1 MAQQRSLKK
10 LVLIGAGGFGREVA
24 TSLVG
29 MINWYE
35 PTYDFLGFLDD
46 GAQFYSGMKIDGY
59 PWLGNRYWILDH
71 KDEVYCTCTVGD
83 ANLKKQ
89 IQSELM
95 HQEVRFETIIEKTA
109 YVAPHSKIGPG
120 CVLYGGVKVSV
131 NCNIGAGVLLNDG
144 VKVGHDVVIGN
155 YTSIMTDTGI
165 SGGCQIGEQVEI
177 GGHAFI
183 IPGKKVGDR
192 ARIAAGSIVFSNVR
206 AGTTVLGNPAKRM
219 KELE

>member
-1 MAQQRSLKK
+1 VVKK

-24 TSLVG
+24 ASLVRT
-29 MINWYE
+29 INWHE
-35 PTYDFLGFLDD
+35 PTYEFLGFLDD
-46 GAQFYSGMKIDGY
+46 GTQFHTGSSIDGY

-71 KDEVYCTCTVGD
+71 KDEVYCTCTVGN

-95 HQEVRFETIIEKTA
+95 QQGVQFETIIEKTA
-109 YVAPHSKIGPG
+109 YIAPHTTLGSG

-144 VKVGHDVVIGN
+144 VKIGHDVTIGD
-155 YTSIMTDTGI
+155 YTSIMPDTGI
-165 SGGCQIGEQVEI
+165 SGGCQIGEQVDI

-183 IPGKKVGDR
+183 IPRKKVGDR
-192 ARIAAGSIVFSNVR
+192 AHIAAGSIVFSNVR

-219 KELE
+219 KEIE

>member
-1 MAQQRSLKK
+1 MLKK
-10 LVLIGAGGFGREVA
+10 IVLIGAGGFGREVA
-24 TSLVG
+24 TSLIG

-35 PTYDFLGFLDD
+35 PTHEFLGFLDD
-46 GAQFYSGMKIDGY
+46 GAHFSAGMKIDGY

-71 KDEVYCTCTVGD
+71 IEDVVCTCTVGN
-83 ANLKKQ
+83 AHIKKQ

-95 HQEVRFETIIEKTA
+95 QKNVRFESIIEKTA
-109 YVAPHSKIGPG
+109 YIAPSSKIGPG

-144 VKVGHDVVIGN
+144 VKIGHDVTIGD
-155 YTSIMTDTGI
+155 YTSIMPDSGI
-165 SGGCQIGEQVEI
+165 SGGCQVGDEVEI

-183 IPGKKVGDR
+183 VPGRKIGDR
-192 ARIAAGSIVFSNVR
+192 ARIAAGSIVFSNVK
-206 AGTTVLGNPAKRM
+206 AATTVLGNPAKRM